1 MNGYRSHLIVLIE
14 TQWNVKYDMKKL
26 NAERQKV
33 LIETQW
39 NVKRNPVE
47 IHGNTYCIN
56 RNIVECKDGL
66 NGKDGVD
73 GKDVLIETQW
83 NVKLNENTKAMTEL
97 TY

>member
-1 MNGYRSHLIVLIE
+1 MQTAVALDFV
-14 TQWNVKYDMKKL
+14 
-26 NAERQKV
+26 
-33 LIETQW
+33 
-39 NVKRNPVE
+39 P
-47 IHGNTYCIN
+47 CIN